1 MKTNRHRNENDSS
14 SIYTMQEA
22 AERLRICRR
31 NLQELIKRY
40 PFYFP
45 NGRRKLFTENDLAAL
60 IAALRNEAAECHSNL
75 RRPVKAVRPTSLPAK
90 PISGSMWAEA
100 QRRLAALRRKKARS
114 PERKN

>member
-1 MKTNRHRNENDSS
+1 MKTDRLRNENDSS

-22 AERLRICRR
+22 AERPRICRR
-31 NLQELIKRY
+31 NLQELTKRY
-40 PFYFP
+40 PFYFS

-60 IAALRNEAAECHSNL
+60 IAALRNETAECLSNL
-75 RRPVKAVRPTSLPAK
+75 CRPMKAVRPTSLPAK

-114 PERKN
+114 PQR